1 MVDNYRPVSLLPILG
16 KIFERIIFNSIF
28 EYLEEN
34 NLLCPNQSG
43 FRPYDSCEYHLLS
56 ILHEIYKSF
65 DCNSPKDV
73 RGIFL
78 DLSKAF
84 DKVWHD
90 GLIYKIKCTGIRGN
104 SLKLIESFLSNKF
117 QQVVLNGQLSL
128 WIPLYAG
135 VPQSSILGPLSLF
148 I

>member
-1 MVDNYRPVSLLPILG
+1 MEEVKHCACSQKGDKQIVDNYRPVSPLPTLR
-16 KIFERIIFNSIF
+16 KIFKIIIFNSIF

-43 FRPYDSCEYHLLS
+43 FRLSDSCEYQLLS

-65 DCNSPKDV
+65 DCNPPKDV

-84 DKVWHD
+84 DGLWHD
-90 GLIYKIKCTGIRGN
+90 GLSYKIKRIGITDN
-104 SLKLIESFLSNKF
+104 SLKLIESFLSNRF
-117 QQVVLNGQLSL
+117 QWVGLNGQ
-128 WIPLYAG
+128 
-135 VPQSSILGPLSLF
+135 
-148 I
+148 